1 MLIEYENNAMKT
13 YEVEIVGTTYR
24 TYFIDAESEDDAID
38 RAFEEVDAD
47 WEISK
52 AWRQNAE
59 VCYVEEQ
66 EKESKEDF
74 ELDNLNKDL

>member
-1 MLIEYENNAMKT
+1 MKT
-13 YEVEIVGTTYR
+13 YEVEIASTTYR
-24 TYFIDAESEDDAID
+24 TYFIDAESQDEAET

-59 VCYVEEQ
+59 ISFIEER
-66 EKESKEDF
+66 EKESEEDSM
-74 ELDNLNKDL
+74 ELK